1 MLPMQSFLAYS
12 LTSHNNFSSMQFYCK
27 ELQMLNKTL
36 PHQWYQ
42 CDIFFPFFFF
52 FLATCARKPRVS
64 GSSTAA
70 SYAQRKTTCSNRPA
84 NV

>member
-42 CDIFFPFFFF
+42 CDIFFPIFF